1 MHLSLSAKLKKSL
14 FHEYKCLWLYQENL
28 LIYLFI
34 AGKGSVCAS
43 RILYPRD
50 SPGENT
56 GVGCCDPLQDIF
68 LTQGSNPHLLCLLH
82 WQAGS

>member
-50 SPGENT
+50 SPRNNA
-56 GVGCCDPLQDIF
+56 GVSWDLSDPGIETVSLV
-68 LTQGSNPHLLCLLH
+68 LAGGSFTH
-82 WQAGS
+82 